1 VPARAAVVCI
11 LLASPRMVATRTSTI
26 ARTDRTSLQKGRRV
40 AGVRLIVSAL
50 TAAVLVT
57 PAQAQVAQG
66 DGVPPHVRPEPEMRA
81 LVADAARGSLAIRGL
96 IDHLEGLDV
105 TVYVRQRAFAQT
117 ELEGRVALLAATG
130 VHRYLVIE
138 LACGRP
144 RLTQMATLGHELHHA
159 MEIADEPS
167 VVNAQTLAAF
177 YTRIGRRSDYWGG
190 RMMFE
195 TEAAAEAGLRV
206 RRELLTN
213 STRLNTTRRSNG
225 S

>member
-1 VPARAAVVCI
+1 
-11 LLASPRMVATRTSTI
+11 MVATRTSTI
-26 ARTDRTSLQKGRRV
+26 ARTGRTSLEERLR
-40 AGVRLIVSAL
+40 ATGVRLIVVAV
-50 TAAVLVT
+50 TAAALIA
-57 PAQAQVAQG
+57 PAQAQVAPV
-66 DGVPPHVRPEPEMRA
+66 DEASPHVRPEPEMRG
-81 LVADAARGSLAIRGL
+81 LVGDAARGSTAIRGL

-105 TVYVRQRAFAQT
+105 TVYVRQRAFAPT
-117 ELEGRVALLAATG
+117 ELEGRVALLAASG
-130 VHRYLVIE
+130 GHRYLVIE

-144 RLTQMATLGHELHHA
+144 RLTQMATLGHEFYHA
-159 MEIADEPS
+159 VEIADEPS

-213 STRLNTTRRSNG
+213 STTVNTTRRGNG

>member
-1 VPARAAVVCI
+1 M
-11 LLASPRMVATRTSTI
+11 LASPRMVATRTGTI
-26 ARTDRTSLQKGRRV
+26 ARTDRTSLQQRLRA
-40 AGVRLIVSAL
+40 AGVRLIVSAV
-50 TAAVLVT
+50 TAAGFVT

-66 DGVPPHVRPEPEMRA
+66 DGVPPHVRPEPGMRS
-81 LVADAARGSLAIRGL
+81 LVSDAARGSSAIRGL

-130 VHRYLVIE
+130 AHRYLVIE

-144 RLTQMATLGHELHHA
+144 RLTQMATLGHEFYHA
-159 MEIADEPS
+159 VEITDEPS

-213 STRLNTTRRSNG
+213 STTVNTTRRGNG

>member
-1 VPARAAVVCI
+1 
-11 LLASPRMVATRTSTI
+11 LL
-26 ARTDRTSLQKGRRV
+26 
-40 AGVRLIVSAL
+40 VSAV

-81 LVADAARGSLAIRGL
+81 LVAGAARGSLAIRGL
-96 IDHLEGLDV
+96 IDHLEELDV

-138 LACGRP
+138 IACGRP
-144 RLTQMATLGHELHHA
+144 RLTQMATLGHELYHA
-159 MEIADEPS
+159 VEIADEPS

-177 YTRIGRRSDYWGG
+177 YMRIGRRSDYWGG

-213 STRLNTTRRSNG
+213 STRVNTTRRSNG